1 MPIPVIEL
9 FLCCLPTIIFPKADE
24 GTLTPCQHTCCV
36 QAGQLAQVASIDP
49 WQVVQHEAALAAGDT
64 GATLSAEGPTGVQ
77 LYKELEMI
85 VEPELQ
91 GSTAGSDEESHVQ
104 Q

>member
-1 MPIPVIEL
+1 M
-9 FLCCLPTIIFPKADE
+9 
-24 GTLTPCQHTCCV
+24 
-36 QAGQLAQVASIDP
+36 DP
-49 WQVVQHEAALAAGDT
+49 WQVIQHEAAFAAGEPT
-64 GATLSAEGPTGVQ
+64 ATLSAGSPTGVQ

-85 VEPELQ
+85 VKPESQ